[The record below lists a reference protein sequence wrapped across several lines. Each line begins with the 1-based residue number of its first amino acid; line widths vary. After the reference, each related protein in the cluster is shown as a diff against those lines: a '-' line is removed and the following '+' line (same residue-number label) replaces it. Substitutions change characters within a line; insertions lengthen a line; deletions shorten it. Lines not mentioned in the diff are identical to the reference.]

1 MVTKT
6 SFLSSQR
13 HERGCSLLFI
23 SSHLKTE
30 ANMNS
35 TDFQLQEMEKSVQLF
50 EEGNVRGVCL
60 AIGISIVAL
69 VGIIIRGLFIY
80 YVKYAAPKERPIN
93 TLMLYDQVSNMLLQI
108 AYLFKK
114 KL

>member
-1 MVTKT
+1 MLIT
-6 SFLSSQR
+6 
-13 HERGCSLLFI
+13 

-30 ANMNS
+30 TNMNS
-35 TDFQLQEMEKSVQLF
+35 TDYQLQEMEKSVQLL
-50 EEGNVRGVCL
+50 EEGKVEGISL

-93 TLMLYDQVSNMLLQI
+93 TLMLYDQVRNIHLPI
-108 AYLFKK
+108 VNLFK
-114 KL
+114 